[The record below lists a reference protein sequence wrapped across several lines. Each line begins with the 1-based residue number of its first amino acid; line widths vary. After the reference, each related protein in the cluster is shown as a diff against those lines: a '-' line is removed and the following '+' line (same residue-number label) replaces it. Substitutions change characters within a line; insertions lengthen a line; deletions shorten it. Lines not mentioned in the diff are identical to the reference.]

1 MILGRAW
8 NRRSDRFLERKMS
21 LRASVA
27 QGVQAG
33 LLAGVAVAGFF
44 FIGDLVRFEPL
55 STPNALI
62 AQIVGPGGVTLDV
75 PLIGWA
81 VAAVIF
87 GAQLLKLTILHFLV
101 FAVLG
106 LSLVALRD
114 RVGLPLNV
122 GTGALFGLIVC
133 TLVFYLSVAA
143 VSGGVLSGV
152 PSFWAIVAANGLA
165 GAIMGG
171 YCSDPDPV

>member
-1 MILGRAW
+1 
-8 NRRSDRFLERKMS
+8 MS
-21 LRASVA
+21 LRSSVA

-55 STPNALI
+55 STPAALS

-81 VAAVIF
+81 VAGVIF
-87 GAQLLKLTILHFLV
+87 GAQLLKLTMLHVLV
-101 FAVLG
+101 FAALG
-106 LSLVALRD
+106 VSLVTLRD
-114 RVGLPLNV
+114 RVGLPLNA
-122 GTGALFGLIVC
+122 GSGALFGLVVC
-133 TLVFYLSVAA
+133 TLVFYVSVAA
-143 VSGGVLSGV
+143 AGGGVLSGV
-152 PSFWAIVAANGLA
+152 PSFWAIVAANGIA

-171 YCSDPDPV
+171 YCSDSEPV